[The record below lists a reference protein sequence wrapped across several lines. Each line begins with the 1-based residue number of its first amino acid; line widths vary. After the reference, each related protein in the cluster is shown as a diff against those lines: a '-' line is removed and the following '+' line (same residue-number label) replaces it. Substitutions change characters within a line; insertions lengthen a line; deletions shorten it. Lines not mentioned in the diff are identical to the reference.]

1 MVRTIILVTGAAL
14 VGGAAAFAPSKI
26 SNGAYSEEDSS
37 KSDSLDE
44 VSDLTEVLF

>member
-26 SNGAYSEEDSS
+26 SYGAYSEEDSPTLGSIEVYMFS
-37 KSDSLDE
+37 KLS
-44 VSDLTEVLF
+44 